1 MPPGRRPNR
10 VMIDDSPMVQTDS
23 LTHTQLLPCKRV
35 CMQAEL
41 HLVATTQGC
50 RGGADG
56 VNSVHRVRAHKYCAQ
71 HTCFIYVWDVG

>member
-1 MPPGRRPNR
+1 
-10 VMIDDSPMVQTDS
+10 MIDDSPMVQTDS

-41 HLVATTQGC
+41 HLVAATTQGC

-56 VNSVHRVRAHKYCAQ
+56 VNTTVCIACAHTSIA
-71 HTCFIYVWDVG
+71 HNTCFIYVLDVG